1 MENNNYYL
9 KPEEIL
15 QECLYG
21 VEWIKD
27 VTRRESEEEV
37 LSSDEETDEEE
48 EESFESSN
56 EVKKRDLKTKSE
68 GEIIEISDESQEKVV
83 KVSREVESISLQSE
97 KKTRGLVS
105 ISGNNVR
112 NDSKADLKGKVMI
125 KSPPLLPFG
134 WDKMKK
140 EELLEKFIAQNQGK
154 QIPEYLLK
162 NLREAD
168 YEVVK
173 NEDKKKLKSKIQKEK
188 ENKEVKKEIGNKN
201 NKMDKSEVRFYFT

>member
-97 KKTRGLVS
+97 KETRGLVS
-105 ISGNNVR
+105 ISGNR

-140 EELLEKFIAQNQGK
+140 EELLEKFIEQNQGK
-154 QIPEYLLK
+154 QIPEYLLE